1 MELFRDTT
9 SILNIR
15 PTGSDKLTKK
25 LMGENTLF
33 ITITRATPFEF
44 KVGDYLYFAAE
55 KYTLNVLPKLKKD
68 SSNRFV
74 YDLLFEGIEYE
85 LRKVHLLSYTE
96 NMGFGGGADFSLMGN
111 AETFVRVIVEN
122 LNRIQS
128 GWTIGS
134 VIESGFKNL
143 TFSGNS
149 CLEAISKL
157 ATEFETE
164 YWIGNDKTVNLG
176 KRGTEIPIT
185 FKYGKGKGLYSIE
198 RENVSSKDIVTRL
211 YPYGSQENLP
221 KNYRSNATR
230 LRLNPEYIERNV
242 DKFGI
247 IESSMIFEGI
257 RPEREGTISALGA
270 DIFTFVDS
278 GMDFD
283 LNATDE
289 EDNTLYLIPG
299 VKAKVHFQTGS
310 LAGYQFETLYTHATK
325 TFVLKLFT
333 NEVAYDLPNDTLK
346 PAIGDKYI
354 LLDIYMPQSYVD
366 AAEVRLYD
374 KAVEAIE
381 QNSEPNVNYSVVA
394 DPIMIKTLGL
404 TFAPGD
410 YVHVTDADILVDR
423 DIRIVGITRSLVNP
437 YKYDFTLADTVE
449 PTLTTQVLT
458 TLEATDL
465 VLQMNNLKDP
475 ARARRSWLS
484 TLELQGAIFDQ
495 DNYFDPAN
503 IKPFS
508 IETNMLTV
516 GSKGT
521 QFYTTCYF
529 QANFG
534 GNKNSVVAG
543 NGALAHFTIA
553 EAIRTWTITG
563 LSETIPDDN
572 LRYIFIKCLKVGE
585 TGGVI
590 LSASQLPIE
599 EENYY
604 NFFAGVVSSVIDNAR
619 QISLLFGFTSVN
631 GRFIKTGRVQ
641 SADGSTYFDLDTN
654 EIKGNISFIPA
665 GGGYQTVATGISNAQ
680 AAANAANA
688 LIADIASD
696 NKLTAVEKSSV
707 RTEWNVIA
715 AEKILNV
722 TQATTFGITTEK
734 TTYQNAFAA
743 LGTYLNNGGAWTE
756 GTIPTWIADANLA
769 TTTDIVGA
777 TFRSKFKDY
786 YDSRTALL
794 NAIAEK
800 ARVLANTAQSTADA
814 ANSLIADISS
824 DNKFTPVEKSQVRSE
839 WEIIFA
845 ERTPLQTQSNTFGTT
860 TEFSTYSTKFD
871 NLYTYLN
878 NGTQPTW
885 GAIPVWVNDANLAT
899 TTDIVGA
906 TFRAKFKEYY
916 DARTALINAITDK
929 ARVLANTAQTA
940 ANAANA
946 LISDISNDNKFTP
959 VEKSQVRA
967 EWDIVAAEKPII
979 LTQADTFGVF
989 PDDYTDAFQAL
1000 GDYLNGSGVRWT
1012 EGTIP
1017 VWINDT
1023 NLGTTT
1029 DIVGATFRSKFRT
1042 YYDYRTYILNDI
1054 ANKARTLANTAQS
1067 TADSKSKHFNSQ
1079 PTTPYRVG
1087 DTWTDG
1093 VKLYRCTVQ
1102 RLTGSYTAADWEVA
1116 VTYDN
1121 TVTVINGGVI
1131 TSGTIQLGSGD
1142 GSGTYVKAGMTGQGD
1157 PDTSVRIW
1165 AGGTF
1170 ANRSTANFRVI
1181 QNGAAYSRTS
1191 FNLED
1196 TSGNIL
1202 AGIIGGGTGAAL
1214 RFWAGGSPSS
1224 PSTLPFAVFADGSAR
1239 LTKCDFQSG
1248 ATGRR
1253 IVISSANGDI
1263 KLITASD
1270 AEAVVIKESLI
1281 DSITIPQI
1289 YLKYQQSS
1297 NIRTVDI
1304 NTNYCEIKDTL
1315 STLNFNATTF
1325 SSERI
1330 GGATKFAFAHA
1341 SFDKLYFLLKG
1352 LPTSETGL
1360 ATSQVYLDASG
1371 YLRIKL

>member
-15 PTGSDKLTKK
+15 PTSSDKLTKK

-55 KYTLNVLPKLKKD
+55 KYTLNVLPKVKKD

-85 LRKVHLLSYTE
+85 LRKVHLLFYTE
-96 NMGFGGGADFSLMGN
+96 SMGFGGGADFSLMGN

-122 LNRIQS
+122 LNRVQS

-176 KRGTEIPIT
+176 KRGSIIPIT
-185 FKYGKGKGLYSIE
+185 FEYGKGKGLYSIE

-242 DKFGI
+242 DKFGV

-270 DIFTFVDS
+270 DIFTFADS

-289 EDNTLYLIPG
+289 DDNTLYLIPG
-299 VKAKVHFQTGS
+299 VKAKVHFQTGN

-381 QNSEPNVNYSVVA
+381 QNSEPNVNYTVVA

-449 PTLTTQVLT
+449 PTLTTQVIT

-484 TLELQGAIFDQ
+484 TLELQGAIYDQ
-495 DNYFDPAN
+495 DGYFDPEN

-553 EAIRTWTITG
+553 DEIRTWTITG

-585 TGGVI
+585 TGAVI

-599 EENYY
+599 EETYY

-631 GRFIKTGRVQ
+631 GRFIKTGRVS

-665 GGGYQTVATGISNAQ
+665 GGGYQTVVSGIGNAQTAANNAQTAANNAQ
-680 AAANAANA
+680 AAANTANA
-688 LIADIASD
+688 LI
-696 NKLTAVEKSSV
+696 T
-707 RTEWNVIA
+707 
-715 AEKILNV
+715 
-722 TQATTFGITTEK
+722 
-734 TTYQNAFAA
+734 
-743 LGTYLNNGGAWTE
+743 
-756 GTIPTWIADANLA
+756 
-769 TTTDIVGA
+769 
-777 TFRSKFKDY
+777 
-786 YDSRTALL
+786 
-794 NAIAEK
+794 
-800 ARVLANTAQSTADA
+800 
-814 ANSLIADISS
+814 DISS

-860 TEFSTYSTKFD
+860 TEFNTYSTKFD

-885 GAIPVWVNDANLAT
+885 GAIPVWVNDANLGI

-906 TFRAKFKEYY
+906 TFRTKFKEYY

-929 ARVLANTAQTA
+929 ARVLANTAQAA
-940 ANAANA
+940 ANTANA
-946 LISDISNDNKFTP
+946 LIADIASDDKFTP
-959 VEKSQVRA
+959 VEKSRVRS
-967 EWDIVAAEKPII
+967 EWNIIAAEKAGII
-979 LTQADTFGVF
+979 SQASTFGVSSTT
-989 PDDYTDAFQAL
+989 YTAAFSAL
-1000 GDYLNGSGVRWT
+1000 GNYLNGGVWNPL
-1012 EGTIP
+1012 TIP
-1017 VWINDT
+1017 DWIEDAF
-1023 NLGTTT
+1023 LGTTT
-1029 DIVGATFRSKFRT
+1029 DIVGATFRGKFKD
-1042 YYDYRTYILNDI
+1042 YYDARTALLNAI
-1054 ANKARTLANTAQS
+1054 AEKARVLANTAQT

-1170 ANRSTANFRVI
+1170 ANRATAPFRVLQDGTMITSKGVFSSVYEVVDSEFAGSVNISGPHIYTDGENEWGKSAILINNRGVLADGSHRRYVCFGFGEDYVPAILLTTDITKSNGSVTSYGGNFRVDVNVELNRDVRLG
-1181 QNGAAYSRTS
+1181 QTNGKINVGGA
-1191 FNLED
+1191 NLVYA
-1196 TSGNIL
+1196 NV
-1202 AGIIGGGTGAAL
+1202 
-1214 RFWAGGSPSS
+1214 
-1224 PSTLPFAVFADGSAR
+1224 STNDIY
-1239 LTKCDFQSG
+1239 KD
-1248 ATGRR
+1248 
-1253 IVISSANGDI
+1253 ANGF
-1263 KLITASD
+1263 
-1270 AEAVVIKESLI
+1270 
-1281 DSITIPQI
+1281 
-1289 YLKYQQSS
+1289 LK
-1297 NIRTVDI
+1297 V
-1304 NTNYCEIKDTL
+1304 K
-1315 STLNFNATTF
+1315 
-1325 SSERI
+1325 
-1330 GGATKFAFAHA
+1330 
-1341 SFDKLYFLLKG
+1341 
-1352 LPTSETGL
+1352 
-1360 ATSQVYLDASG
+1360 
-1371 YLRIKL
+1371 